1 MRDGFRWA
9 VVLAAALLLLGL
21 AAYARGPEHRRGDDV
36 GSHGTKVVVVRTEDE

>member
-9 VVLAAALLLLGL
+9 VVLASALLLIGL

-36 GSHGTKVVVVRTEDE
+36 GSHGTKIVVRTEDE